1 MRELQAAQVAA
12 AFILRAGRPVGAL
25 KLTKLMYLA
34 EREAIQRF
42 VYPIV
47 CDDIYAM
54 QRGMALSRTF
64 DLMKRKPGTQT
75 NGEWAR
81 LIGAPSRQ
89 GLGVRRGVTEDSLD
103 GLSANDIDVI
113 DNVWRTHGEKNND
126 ELVHEVHHGLEEWTT
141 HWYDENRRSSAVPVP
156 YESLFR
162 LLRGLPEDQAAE
174 VAAEVTYIQSL
185 ADLGERRE
193 IA

>member
-12 AFILRAGRPVGAL
+12 AFILRAGRPVGIL

-34 EREAIQRF
+34 EREAVQRF

-64 DLMKRKPGTQT
+64 DLMKQKVGTRT

-81 LIGAPSRQ
+81 YIEARPHQ
-89 GLGVRRGVTEDSLD
+89 GIGVRRGVTEDSLD
-103 GLSANDIDVI
+103 GLSADDIDVI
-113 DNVWRTHGEKNND
+113 DSVWRTYGGKSND
-126 ELVHEVHHGLEEWTT
+126 ELIHEVHHGLEEWTA
-141 HWYDENRRSSAVPVP
+141 HWHDENRRSSAVPVS
-156 YESLFR
+156 YESLFQ
-162 LLRGLPEDQAAE
+162 LLCDMPEDQASEMAAE
-174 VAAEVTYIQSL
+174 VAYFQSL
-185 ADLGERRE
+185 ADLGEERE